1 MSARIGLFG
10 GTFDPIHFG
19 HVSIA
24 NSFLNSELIDQL
36 WVLLTPYP
44 PHKQDHSKAGYEIR
58 LRMVTEAFSG
68 IQNLKI
74 STIENELPKPS
85 YSVQT
90 IRHLKEE
97 HPDHTFYFCMG
108 EDSLATFNSW
118 KYYTEILEEC
128 ELLVA
133 RRPGVTH
140 NDVEDRILKR
150 THFVSHSPLEISSS
164 QIKDRIK
171 DNRSIDGLVPLSVI
185 KIIEKEQLYR

>member
-10 GTFDPIHFG
+10 GTFDPVHKG

-24 NSFLNSELIDQL
+24 KSFLNSDMLDEL

-44 PHKQDHSKAGYEIR
+44 PHKQDHSKAGYSTR
-58 LRMVTEAFSG
+58 LRMVKEAFSE
-68 IQNLKI
+68 INNLKI

-90 IRHLKEE
+90 IRHLKREY
-97 HPDHTFYFCMG
+97 PDITFYFCMG
-108 EDSLATFNSW
+108 EDSLSTFNSW

-140 NDVEDRILKR
+140 NDVEDQILQR

-164 QIKDRIK
+164 QIKDLIK
-171 DNRSIDGLVPLSVI
+171 EGKSIDGLVPSVVI

>member
-1 MSARIGLFG
+1 MSKNIGLFG
-10 GTFDPIHFG
+10 GTFDPVHNG
-19 HVSIA
+19 HIYIA
-24 NSFLNSELIDQL
+24 QSFLESGIIDEL

-58 LRMVTEAFSG
+58 LDMAKKAFSG
-68 IQNLKI
+68 MQNLAI

-85 YSVQT
+85 YSVRT
-90 IRHLKEE
+90 IRYLKEQ

-108 EDSLATFNSW
+108 EDSLATFNTW
-118 KYYTEILEEC
+118 KYYTEILNEC

-140 NDVEDRILKR
+140 NEVEEKILRR
-150 THFVSHSPLEISSS
+150 THFVNHTPLEISSS
-164 QIKDRIK
+164 QIKELVQSRK
-171 DNRSIDGLVPLSVI
+171 PIDGLVPNEVI